1 MAKNHRFK
9 GKQPKDL
16 ESMMKMI
23 SGKTFSELVPEL
35 DRQFTEEIQT
45 VKWEWPR
52 QTERENG
59 TTVNTPR
66 DIVDTGDLMRSQQ
79 NQKIDN
85 FTWRWVWDV
94 EYSSVVHN
102 GAALKGGGNYPARPW
117 TKTALRVVKPDDFLS
132 DIIRREL
139 NG

>member
-23 SGKTFSELVPEL
+23 AGKTFSELVPEL

-45 VKWEWPR
+45 VEWQWPR
-52 QTERENG
+52 PTKRKNG
-59 TTVNTPR
+59 RTVSSPR

-79 NQKIDN
+79 NRKLNN

-102 GAALKGGGNYPARPW
+102 GAVLKRGGNYPARPW

>member
-1 MAKNHRFK
+1 MAKKVRFK
-9 GKQPKDL
+9 GKQPKDF
-16 ESMMKMI
+16 ESAMKRLA
-23 SGKTFSELVPEL
+23 GKTFYELVPEL

-45 VKWEWPR
+45 VEWGWPGETKR
-52 QTERENG
+52 KNG
-59 TTVNTPR
+59 KTVSSPR

-79 NQKIDN
+79 NRKIDN
-85 FTWRWVWDV
+85 FTWRWTWDV

-102 GAALKGGGNYPARPW
+102 GAVLKRGGNYPARPW

>member
-1 MAKNHRFK
+1 MAKRHRFK
-9 GKQPKDL
+9 GKQPKEVL
-16 ESMMKMI
+16 AAARKI
-23 SGKTFSELVPEL
+23 QAKVFKELVPEL

-45 VKWEWPR
+45 VECEWPR
-52 QTERENG
+52 KTKRKNG

-102 GAALKGGGNYPARPW
+102 GAVFKGGGNYPARPW

>member
-45 VKWEWPR
+45 VEWEWPR
-52 QTERENG
+52 KTKRKNG

-94 EYSSVVHN
+94 QYSSVVHN
-102 GAALKGGGNYPARPW
+102 GAVLKGGGNYPARPW

>member
-79 NQKIDN
+79 NRKINN

-102 GAALKGGGNYPARPW
+102 GAVFKGGGNYPARPW

>member
-9 GKQPKDL
+9 GKQPKEVL
-16 ESMMKMI
+16 AAARKIQEKVF
-23 SGKTFSELVPEL
+23 KEAVPVL
-35 DRQFTEEIQT
+35 DRQFTEEIQS
-45 VKWEWPR
+45 VQWSWPR
-52 QTERENG
+52 ETKRKNG
-59 TTVNTPR
+59 RTVNTPR

-79 NQKIDN
+79 NRKLNN

-102 GAALKGGGNYPARPW
+102 GAVLKRGGNYPARPW
-117 TKTALRVVKPDDFLS
+117 TKTAERVVKLDDFLS